1 MWIIDVETVIATGLF
16 EDRNL
21 SHLSSTVSYIL
32 PQNGG
37 YGEELDSSFYDFG
50 WIPFLWA
57 AEYHDGYTYL
67 SCITSG
73 LYIAQLDIDVPYM
86 DEGSSTDD

>member
-1 MWIIDVETVIATGLF
+1 M
-16 EDRNL
+16 
-21 SHLSSTVSYIL
+21 
-32 PQNGG
+32 
-37 YGEELDSSFYDFG
+37 DS
-50 WIPFLWA
+50 FLWA